1 VANHRE
7 PTTPATEQNRL
18 NKPDS
23 ATTAT
28 HGQQGEPLYTQGVG
42 GSIPSPPIVVAGS
55 TVGLMGRSQ
64 PSLALMGRPRVK
76 NGRTGH
82 AKRRT
87 VSRCRASRLPTSD
100 PSLPAVCTC
109 LPVRPPS

>member
-7 PTTPATEQNRL
+7 PTAPATKQNRL

-42 GSIPSPPIVVAGS
+42 GSIPSPPIVGCRLDRGIDGSEPAIAGAH
-55 TVGLMGRSQ
+55 G
-64 PSLALMGRPRVK
+64 
-76 NGRTGH
+76 
-82 AKRRT
+82 
-87 VSRCRASRLPTSD
+87 
-100 PSLPAVCTC
+100 
-109 LPVRPPS
+109 PPEGKEW